1 MTGSTA
7 PAISVVVPTYQR
19 HASVGATVHAL
30 LAQQLDQP
38 WEVVVVD
45 NASTDGTTALLD
57 DLAATH
63 DRLRVLRMST
73 NRGPGP
79 ARNAGWQAARA
90 PVVAFTD
97 DDCIPDAGW
106 LAALLAT
113 FDDDADVAM
122 GRTVPHPD
130 ALAAGGPFSHFVQVE
145 QPMPWFP
152 TCNIAYRR
160 DLLEHLAGF
169 DESFTRW
176 LGTSFGDDTDL
187 GWRALE
193 ADATARFVPAAV
205 VEHEVTPSDWRAW
218 VRSRRRRAGIPA
230 VVAAHPGLRAQLPRP
245 WCYGRS
251 HPRALLAALGLVAVG
266 TRPGHVGAWVASA
279 LALRPYWVFR
289 TRGPGRR
296 SVPGMDRPSAVA
308 GHLVADLV
316 EVGVVVRH
324 ALRQRMLLL

>member
-1 MTGSTA
+1 MTASTA

-19 HASVGATVHAL
+19 RASVEATAHAL

-45 NASTDGTTALLD
+45 NGSTDGTAALLD

-63 DRLRVLRMST
+63 ARLRVLRLGT

-79 ARNAGWQAARA
+79 ARNAGWRAARA

-97 DDCIPDAGW
+97 DDCIPEAGW
-106 LAALLAT
+106 LAALLAAC
-113 FDDDADVAM
+113 DDDADVAM

-160 DLLEHLAGF
+160 ELLERLAGF
-169 DESFTRW
+169 DESFTRG
-176 LGTSFGDDTDL
+176 LGASFGDDTDL

-193 ADATARFVPAAV
+193 AGATARFVPDAV
-205 VEHEVTPSDWRAW
+205 VEHEVTPSDWHAW
-218 VRSRRRRAGIPA
+218 VRARRRRGGIPA
-230 VVAAHPGLRAQLPRP
+230 VVAAHPGLRAQLPRS

-251 HPRALLAALGLVAVG
+251 HPRALLAALGLVVVG
-266 TRPGHVGAWVASA
+266 SRPRHLGAWVVAA
-279 LALRPYWVFR
+279 ATLRPYWVFR

-296 SVPGMDRPSAVA
+296 AVAGVDRPTAVA

-324 ALRQRMLLL
+324 AVRERILLL